1 MGVHLGLI
9 YSWLAT
15 VAAGYLLA
23 VGPGVGGLIITGRE
37 RFDMALVM
45 LGVLI
50 LGSVGFF
57 LNRLDYALESHLLRW
72 RPQQG

>member
-1 MGVHLGLI
+1 
-9 YSWLAT
+9 
-15 VAAGYLLA
+15 
-23 VGPGVGGLIITGRE
+23 
-37 RFDMALVM
+37 MALVM

-57 LNRLDYALESHLLRW
+57 LNRLAHALESHLLRW